1 MIHEYGLLIGNSK
14 IHIKSDN
21 LGALLEAV
29 KEIERHIKDLMNYI
43 RSRPHFQ
50 YSLKPISPDPKS
62 PPIVQ
67 RMIEASKAADVGPMA
82 AVAGA
87 IADLGLETL
96 IRMGS
101 RVAVVEDGG
110 EIAAYTE
117 GEGIPI
123 SILTSEPNLSGITS
137 EPNLSGKLG
146 FLITRDDSPLGI
158 ATSTGRSQRTI
169 SFGEA
174 DSVTVVAESAALADA
189 AATSI
194 CNSVV
199 GQNIR
204 EAISRGLRRAR
215 EISGVRGAII
225 IWEGHVGLVGKLPKM
240 ISIRDSQRQNPLV
253 QRSSI

>member
-123 SILTSEPNLSGITS
+123 SILTSEPNLSG
-137 EPNLSGKLG
+137 KLG

>member
-29 KEIERHIKDLMNYI
+29 KEIERHIKDLMKYV

-123 SILTSEPNLSGITS
+123 SILTS

>member
-123 SILTSEPNLSGITS
+123 SILTSEPNLSG
-137 EPNLSGKLG
+137 KLG

-225 IWEGHVGLVGKLPKM
+225 VWEGHVGLVGKLPKM

>member
-43 RSRPHFQ
+43 RSRPQFQ
-50 YSLKPISPDPKS
+50 YSLKPISPDPES

-123 SILTSEPNLSGITS
+123 SILTS

-225 IWEGHVGLVGKLPKM
+225 VWEGHVGLVGKLPKM

>member
-14 IHIKSDN
+14 IHLKSDN
-21 LGALLEAV
+21 LGAILEAA
-29 KEIERHIKDLMNYI
+29 KEIERHIKDLMEYV
-43 RSRPHFQ
+43 RGRPQFQ
-50 YSLKPISPDPKS
+50 YSLKPLSPDPES

-67 RMIEASKAADVGPMA
+67 RMIEASRAADVGPMA

-87 IADLGLETL
+87 IADLGLEAL

-117 GEGIPI
+117 AESIPI
-123 SILTSEPNLSGITS
+123 SILTSEPS
-137 EPNLSGKLG
+137 LSGKVG
-146 FLITRDDSPLGI
+146 FLITGDDSPLGI

-199 GQNIR
+199 GQKIR

-225 IWEGHVGLVGKLPKM
+225 VLEGHVGLVGKLPKM
-240 ISIRDSQRQNPLV
+240 ISIRDFQRQNPLV

>member
-21 LGALLEAV
+21 LGALLEAA

-43 RSRPHFQ
+43 RSRPQFQ

-123 SILTSEPNLSGITS
+123 SILTS